1 MIDKTVDRDLGPNG
15 PKVGP
20 RGTKGGEIDREEIS
34 GRGVGGRGVVGGC
47 NRHLVSL
54 RQLGGFKMS
63 ALSIN
68 QNNNKKIL
76 SQAQPNRI

>member
-54 RQLGGFKMS
+54 RQ
-63 ALSIN
+63 
-68 QNNNKKIL
+68 
-76 SQAQPNRI
+76 